1 MIKKYVKK
9 LNKLTIYI
17 SEYGLGALT
26 LKACIWIGHR
36 TTQFTRFKLHLLL
49 TITLEPLHFDPRCN
63 PIINNVSTPAVG
75 NNQFHFKYT
84 LHKNTKMAIPFHVFQ
99 WQRRVSQGQ
108 CLIERQSWYIEY
120 SYGTY
125 LWQLQQR
132 ITLYCPCS
140 AFNQKMVAKLTTRP
154 NLVA

>member
-1 MIKKYVKK
+1 MQDNTQEKFISLLDMIKKYVKK

-49 TITLEPLHFDPRCN
+49 TITLEPLHLDPRCN

-75 NNQFHFKYT
+75 NNQFHFKYSAT
-84 LHKNTKMAIPFHVFQ
+84 QNPPK
-99 WQRRVSQGQ
+99 WQ
-108 CLIERQSWYIEY
+108 
-120 SYGTY
+120 Y
-125 LWQLQQR
+125 LFTFFSDR
-132 ITLYCPCS
+132 EG
-140 AFNQKMVAKLTTRP
+140 
-154 NLVA
+154 

>member
-1 MIKKYVKK
+1 MIKKYVNN

-49 TITLEPLHFDPRCN
+49 TITLEPQHLDPRCN

-75 NNQFHFKYT
+75 NNQFHFKYSAT
-84 LHKNTKMAIPFHVFQ
+84 QKHQNGNTFSRFPVTENDESRTVFDK
-99 WQRRVSQGQ
+99 
-108 CLIERQSWYIEY
+108 ETE
-120 SYGTY
+120 
-125 LWQLQQR
+125 
-132 ITLYCPCS
+132 
-140 AFNQKMVAKLTTRP
+140 
-154 NLVA
+154 